1 MSHPYRGNAEDK
13 SREIIAWVV
22 FESYAKTVIRN
33 KSRSLKRNGARA
45 ALRQTY
51 TKDQLSPHNYY
62 DNYPSDVLY
71 VHANGMMYGVHNL
84 VVYESLMSLA
94 EERREP
100 LILHF
105 WAEWTDDDLALHYEV
120 SSRTIRKWRHQALV
134 DLRGY
139 ISGGCSVAKTDK
151 CRRRRKGVAS
161 GDRR

>member
-1 MSHPYRGNAEDK
+1 MSHLYTGNAEDK
-13 SREIIAWVV
+13 PREIIAWMV

-33 KSRSLKRNGARA
+33 KGRSLKRNSARA

-51 TKDQLSPHNYY
+51 IKDQLSLHDYY

-71 VHANGMMYGVHNL
+71 VHANGMMYEVHNL
-84 VVYESLMSLA
+84 VVYEGLMSLT

-105 WAEWTDDDLALHYEV
+105 WAEWTDDDLALRYGV

-151 CRRRRKGVAS
+151 CRRRSRSAAS
-161 GDRR
+161 SDGR